1 MDGLW
6 VPVADDPR
14 GGFPVGES
22 QLSERFSHSS
32 GPGGQGVNTSSSRV
46 ELSLDLVSCPEI
58 PDHLRPRL
66 LAALAHRLVDGVL
79 TVSTSQYREQLS
91 NRRAAR
97 RRMSEILSRAAKPA
111 KSRRRTRP
119 TRGSVRR
126 RGEAKRRRSQ
136 LKATRRAPRDW

>member
-14 GGFPVGES
+14 GGFPVRES
-22 QLSERFSHSS
+22 QLSERFSHGS

-46 ELSLDLVSCPEI
+46 ELSLDVAGCPDI
-58 PDHLRPRL
+58 PESLRPRL
-66 LAALAHRLVDGVL
+66 LAAMEHRLVDGVL
-79 TVSTSQYREQLS
+79 TVSASQYREQLS

-97 RRMSEILSRAAKPA
+97 QRMSELLGRAAKPSRA
-111 KSRRRTRP
+111 RRRTRP

>member
-14 GGFPVGES
+14 GGFPVRES
-22 QLSERFSHSS
+22 QLFERFSHSS

-46 ELSLDLVSCPEI
+46 ELSLDVAGCPDI
-58 PDHLRPRL
+58 PEPLRPRL
-66 LAALAHRLVDGVL
+66 LAAMEHRLVDGVL
-79 TVSTSQYREQLS
+79 TVSASQYREQLS

-97 RRMSEILSRAAKPA
+97 QRMSELLGRAAKPSRA
-111 KSRRRTRP
+111 RRRTRP